1 MRVKLTKIV
10 LPLLLV
16 LILGGFSFSLAS
28 SPGGGTSHVDEKIV
42 DDYKAEHAAR
52 VDEAHSASA
61 TDTHAASEADTHGA
75 QDAHGGEGEH
85 HGSKSITPEK
95 LKDLFWRT
103 VNFIALL
110 VLLIYFLAKPIGN
123 ALAGRQQQVID
134 ELESLQEKRD
144 IAERSYKDFESR
156 LAGMEKEMEVVVERA
171 IAQAE
176 NEKAKILEDAEQAAE
191 DIKRQAEAAVQ
202 AEIVE
207 AKRKLRDEIADQA
220 AAMAEELIVKN
231 LTPEDQVKIT
241 EQYLE
246 RVGTVQ

>member
-1 MRVKLTKIV
+1 MIRVRTKFV

-16 LILGGFSFSLAS
+16 LLLCGVSLTWAS
-28 SPGGGTSHVDEKIV
+28 APAEDSHGGGQVVEDTTS
-42 DDYKAEHAAR
+42 
-52 VDEAHSASA
+52 
-61 TDTHAASEADTHGA
+61 G
-75 QDAHGGEGEH
+75 HGGYAGDIHAETEPGQSHGEGH
-85 HGSKSITPEK
+85 PAKSITPEK

-110 VLLIYFLAKPIGN
+110 IILIKFLAKPIGN

-134 ELESLQEKRD
+134 ELETLQDKRD
-144 IAERSYKDFESR
+144 AAERSYKEFESR

-176 NEKAKILEDAEQAAE
+176 NEKAKILEEAEEAAE
-191 DIKRQAEAAVQ
+191 DIKRQAQAAIQ

-207 AKRKLRDEIADQA
+207 AKRTLRDEIADKA

-241 EQYLE
+241 EQYLD
-246 RVGTVQ
+246 RVGTV